1 VLLAA
6 GFALA
11 ALVLVWVL
19 AYLQGQRD
27 DAQQADAI
35 VVLYAPTSEQHY
47 VGHALNLYE
56 RQLADTVVLAG
67 DNSQELKDT
76 LARDGVPAEDLLS
89 VDTSPASAARTRISR
104 IAELAYAQGVR
115 SIVLV
120 SDADHLLLDLKIARD
135 MGLMAY
141 GSPAPAQSRELQEIV
156 QTGFE
161 YWQYV
166 LLGSD

>member
-1 VLLAA
+1 
-6 GFALA
+6 
-11 ALVLVWVL
+11 
-19 AYLQGQRD
+19 
-27 DAQQADAI
+27 
-35 VVLYAPTSEQHY
+35 
-47 VGHALNLYE
+47 
-56 RQLADTVVLAG
+56 
-67 DNSQELKDT
+67 
-76 LARDGVPAEDLLS
+76 
-89 VDTSPASAARTRISR
+89 
-104 IAELAYAQGVR
+104 
-115 SIVLV
+115 V